1 MMSQFYFSIRYLPEQ
16 ADNELLAGRC
26 ISTMHGFISNDRNSQ
41 FKNSVGVSFPRW
53 DEHSVG
59 NVIAFVSTN
68 TDLLVGLSF
77 QPYFSTM
84 VGEGVFDISSVEPV
98 PGDVDEVRFVRNQT
112 IAKSFIGSKKRRINR
127 GMRRAEVIGQD
138 YFPESEE
145 EREFDF
151 FHSVPMNSS
160 STDEFV
166 LFIQRE
172 VFTEEKQEGFNSYG
186 LATNDKWRGTVPDF
200 VL

>member
-1 MMSQFYFSIRYLPEQ
+1 MSRYYFSIRYLPEQ
-16 ADNELLAGRC
+16 ANNELLAGRC
-26 ISTMHGFISNDRNSQ
+26 ISRMHGFISNDRNSQ
-41 FKNSVGVSFPRW
+41 FKHSVGISFPHW
-53 DEHSVG
+53 NEHSVG
-59 NVIAFVSTN
+59 NVIVFVSTN
-68 TDLLVGLSF
+68 KDLLIGLSF

-84 VGEGVFDISSVEPV
+84 VGEGLFEISSVELV
-98 PGDVDEVRFVRNQT
+98 PDDVDEIRFVRNQT

-172 VFTEEKQEGFNSYG
+172 VFTEGKQEGFNSYG
-186 LATNDKWRGTVPDF
+186 LATNDKWRGTVPNL
-200 VL
+200 VI